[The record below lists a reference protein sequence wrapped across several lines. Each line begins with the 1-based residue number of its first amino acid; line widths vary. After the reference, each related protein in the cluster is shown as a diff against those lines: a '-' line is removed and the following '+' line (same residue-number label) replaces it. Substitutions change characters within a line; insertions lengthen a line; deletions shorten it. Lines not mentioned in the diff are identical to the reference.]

1 MVMRKMMMMMIRKM
15 RQASVTGQGGDGGTT
30 PLAHLEGNHRSLH
43 IISIFFL
50 TSNYFWSVFY
60 HYNSLNL
67 GDHLKSMSLQIFIE
81 VFRSQTLLPFQES
94 VYTKCCTHTRRKDK
108 LTSTL
113 GWAHW
118 PHWAPWAVCQQ
129 TKSLSSKRV
138 SITCGIIYSSYFSLR
153 DAVNIIQRLVLALQN
168 SNTHTKIW
176 VVDVKAMTSHVLIY
190 AS

>member
-1 MVMRKMMMMMIRKM
+1 MIFYGAGINVAATMVTTISIKNGKRLGRSCWECWWWWSRKNEKNDDVDDDDQENEEMVMRKITMMMIRKM

-81 VFRSQTLLPFQES
+81 VFRSQTLLPFKES
-94 VYTKCCTHTRRKDK
+94 VYTKCCTHTCRKDK

-118 PHWAPWAVCQQ
+118 PHWAPWAVC
-129 TKSLSSKRV
+129 
-138 SITCGIIYSSYFSLR
+138 
-153 DAVNIIQRLVLALQN
+153 
-168 SNTHTKIW
+168 
-176 VVDVKAMTSHVLIY
+176 
-190 AS
+190 